1 MKRKII
7 LPLTLC
13 FCFLFFAEATGQCP
27 MCRVGAESN
36 LKAGGTAGKGLNTG
50 IIYMLALP
58 YLLVA
63 GIGYIWWKNR
73 SEQEKVDNSGESMP
87 TE

>member
-7 LPLTLC
+7 LPLT
-13 FCFLFFAEATGQCP
+13 FFFFLLWSSVAYGQCP
-27 MCRVGAESN
+27 MCRVSAESN

-50 IIYMLALP
+50 IIYMLTLP

-63 GIGYIWWKNR
+63 GIGYVWWKNR
-73 SEQEKVDNSGESMP
+73 SEQDRVDKSGESMP
-87 TE
+87 AK